1 MIRLQNVNF
10 ETAKADI
17 LPDSYSTLDA
27 VGMLLTKW
35 PQLKIEIGGHTDQ
48 RGATVA
54 NQKLSLARAQS
65 VQAYLLQKYP
75 TLQASQFTTKG
86 YGESRPLAPGNDKAS
101 WALNRR
107 VEFVVLNKDVLKHE
121 VEKHRLQTKDA
132 PADTTGH

>member
-1 MIRLQNVNF
+1 MMRLLGGVRRSGRGSRRGLLEQF
-10 ETAKADI
+10 
-17 LPDSYSTLDA
+17 PTLDA
-27 VGMLLTKW
+27 
-35 PQLKIEIGGHTDQ
+35 
-48 RGATVA
+48 
-54 NQKLSLARAQS
+54 NQYTA
-65 VQAYLLQKYP
+65 
-75 TLQASQFTTKG
+75 KG

>member
-1 MIRLQNVNF
+1 MMRFNNINF
-10 ETAKADI
+10 ETGKADL
-17 LPDSYSTLDA
+17 LPESHATLDL
-27 VGMLLTKW
+27 VGAILTKW

-48 RGATVA
+48 RGATAA
-54 NQKLSLARAQS
+54 NQKLSLARAQA
-65 VQAYLLQKYP
+65 VQTYLLQKYP
-75 TLQASQFTTKG
+75 TLQASQYTAKG